1 MYEEAQAQAQVL
13 MILGA
18 ARVFTQGVY
27 DFTRVRMLLL
37 HSHSLVHSVN
47 PGRRNGQVWHP
58 FVTVPGWLMVWGWG
72 LYLML
77 IISFFKEPRRPSVQ
91 LSAISTEL
99 SSEKKSGKLRRWQL
113 LVAYS

>member
-1 MYEEAQAQAQVL
+1 
-13 MILGA
+13 
-18 ARVFTQGVY
+18 
-27 DFTRVRMLLL
+27 
-37 HSHSLVHSVN
+37 
-47 PGRRNGQVWHP
+47 
-58 FVTVPGWLMVWGWG
+58 MVWGWG